1 MRHSLTTILN
11 TKLKKFHGGFFE
23 LDMLEIFTRAFSY
36 QKSLLELKVVIIEL
50 TGLPDVV
57 LSPQVL
63 DKRLGILTSV
73 LIEMNYF
80 F

>member
-1 MRHSLTTILN
+1 MTTILN
-11 TKLKKFHGGFFE
+11 TRFKKFHGGFFE

-50 TGLPDVV
+50 TGLADVV
-57 LSPQVL
+57 LSSQIL

-73 LIEMNYF
+73 LIEMNF
-80 F
+80 FF

>member
-57 LSPQVL
+57 LSPQIL